1 VVVKNKSAEEG
12 GDATPEHYCQVRF
25 RGRVGADAKE
35 GGRFCEEDGAAIS
48 AGSRERPAVRE
59 RSMKSAKEG
68 GATAKGSDCFLC
80 GIGRSDWRRLT
91 RAGGPSH
98 ANS

>member
-1 VVVKNKSAEEG
+1 VVVKNKSADVG
-12 GDATPEHYCQVRF
+12 GDATAEHYGQVRL
-25 RGRVGADAKE
+25 RGRVGAAAKE
-35 GGRFCEEDGAAIS
+35 VGRFCEEGGAAIS

-68 GATAKGSDCFLC
+68 GATAKRSDGFLC
-80 GIGRSDWRRLT
+80 GIRRNDSRRLT
-91 RAGGPSH
+91 RAGGPPY